1 MDFNNDKNDNNYIP
15 SPVDTQAAGVP
26 DTKTWQKN
34 RAGSNTQSPST
45 PDINSSWK
53 TSKKEMKAA
62 GVKTDPMTGEY
73 TQAQIDDWNKNK
85 STSKGLESNK
95 TNGVK
100 MDTEA
105 SQLEKAQTKLN
116 NQGSDTKNSVQATED
131 SLDSSITSNNSDL
144 KKNAEDF
151 YNNKQTQTQTNELS
165 NTKYPELDENDDPAT
180 TSKVKD
186 FIEGSIDPSDN
197 TPAGEQA
204 KNKAAE
210 GSGSKVNPDGT
221 ITPPT
226 TNPFEKDDL
235 DKYDPSKT
243 KSEFEYADKSEKVLM
258 AATAL
263 SLIISIATM
272 GHIPPINFTRI
283 LGVDKRY
290 DAYLNQIDKYNTT
303 VMNPAV
309 AKVKMTEAENKN
321 AGLVDDYVKTHPDAY
336 KTFAEI
342 ETLIPA
348 ELKQQEAEYQKLVI
362 ETQNSA
368 DINLEKTKEK
378 MASQLFGDELAYF
391 VKLYDEGKITQEGL
405 QNYAYALAAKNGQ
418 TKEYVD
424 AKVEGLKTKNVSV
437 GIGKEG
443 LNVETKQGAA
453 N

>member
-15 SPVDTQAAGVP
+15 SPVDTQAAGMP

-309 AKVKMTEAENKN
+309 AKVKMTEAENESTKLMN
-321 AGLVDDYVKTHPDAY
+321 DFDSRNPNAY
-336 KTFAEI
+336 KNVAKLKSLLPNALEIGRAEADKMRI
-342 ETLIPA
+342 EAYATGDAAVIAASEKAAASVITDTLKYIR
-348 ELKQQEAEYQKLVI
+348 EAMDNGTIDK
-362 ETQNSA
+362 
-368 DINLEKTKEK
+368 KT
-378 MASQLFGDELAYF
+378 AQFLAYGSAAN
-391 VKLYDEGKITQEGL
+391 LGKTP
-405 QNYAYALAAKNGQ
+405 
-418 TKEYVD
+418 EYVD
-424 AKVEGLKTKNVSV
+424 NEAKRMGYRQWNAGVNVA
-437 GIGKEG
+437 GIGG
-443 LNVETKQGAA
+443 INGGQGGY
-453 N
+453 